1 MQKKKK
7 KPKGPTRRVIQS
19 LETFRRQSS
28 KPLPFSKSGDMP
40 ACQCAP
46 PRPSHPIP
54 SLSPPLPCPSRAK
67 RHPEARGHVPR
78 PFPVAASASPVC
90 LRASFLPPRGR
101 AQRLQATSQSAPAR
115 AASPTQPSTAAT
127 TFRFPSATQP
137 AFDRRLPLQPSC
149 LNTPS
154 PVDRPVQY
162 ISRVLLVCRP
172 GRAPAL
178 SSTITS
184 ASQHW
189 AGAMAELLRAAGFFD
204 LRGAAPF
211 VVAAAVAMYFLVEQL
226 SYLRKKG
233 PLPGP
238 SLVVPFLGSAVRM
251 IRDPTGFWDAQAA
264 RARESGAGLAAD
276 FLFGRFIVF
285 VRDSELSH
293 RVFAN
298 VRPDA
303 FHLIGHP
310 FGKRLFGDHNLIY
323 MFGEDHKDL
332 RRRITPNFTPRALS
346 TYAAIQQRVILAHLR
361 RWLDQSAAT
370 GEAMPIRVPCR
381 DMNLETS
388 QTVFVGSYLSEKAR
402 ERFAKDYALFNLGL
416 MSVPVDLPGFAF
428 RRARLAVARLVR
440 TLGECARKSKARMR
454 AGGEPECLVD
464 YWMQE
469 TLREMDE
476 AAAAGRP
483 PPAHTGDEEFGGFLF
498 DFLFA
503 AQDASTSSL
512 CWAVSALDSHPDVL
526 ARVRAEVAAAWSPE
540 SGKPITAE
548 KIQGMRYTQ
557 AVAREVVRHRP
568 PATLV
573 PHVAGEA
580 FQLTE
585 WYAVPKGAM
594 VFPSVYESSFQGF
607 ASPDAFD
614 PERFFSEA
622 RREDVACKRNFLAF
636 GAGAHQ
642 CVGQRYALNHLVLFL
657 ALFVSV
663 ADFRRDGTPGC
674 DEPVY
679 MPTIVPRDGCAVY
692 MEQRCR
698 TFPSF

>member
-1 MQKKKK
+1 
-7 KPKGPTRRVIQS
+7 
-19 LETFRRQSS
+19 
-28 KPLPFSKSGDMP
+28 
-40 ACQCAP
+40 
-46 PRPSHPIP
+46 
-54 SLSPPLPCPSRAK
+54 
-67 RHPEARGHVPR
+67 
-78 PFPVAASASPVC
+78 
-90 LRASFLPPRGR
+90 
-101 AQRLQATSQSAPAR
+101 
-115 AASPTQPSTAAT
+115 
-127 TFRFPSATQP
+127 
-137 AFDRRLPLQPSC
+137 
-149 LNTPS
+149 
-154 PVDRPVQY
+154 
-162 ISRVLLVCRP
+162 
-172 GRAPAL
+172 
-178 SSTITS
+178 
-184 ASQHW
+184 
-189 AGAMAELLRAAGFFD
+189 MAELLRAAGFFD
-204 LRGAAPF
+204 LRAAAPF
-211 VVAAAVAMYFLVEQL
+211 VAAAVVALYFLLEQL

-251 IRDPTGFWDAQAA
+251 IRDPTGFWDVQAA

-285 VRDSELSH
+285 IRDSELSH

-388 QTVFVGSYLSEKAR
+388 QTVFVGSYLTEKAR

-483 PPAHTGDEEFGGFLF
+483 PPAHTDDEEFGGFLF

-548 KIQGMRYTQ
+548 KIQEMRYTQ
-557 AVAREVVRHRP
+557 AVAREVVRYRP

-573 PHVAGEA
+573 THIAGEP

-585 WYAVPKGAM
+585 WYTVPKGAI

-607 ASPDAFD
+607 TSPDAFD

-663 ADFRRDGTPGC
+663 AEFRRDRTVGC

-692 MEQRCR
+692 MEQRCD